1 MRLFERTA
9 APSEPVRPAP
19 AGGYDFVEV
28 PTVEGAVQ
36 RMSRSQF
43 EAQPLAARIRILVDG
58 TAVFFRG
65 DVVVPASEAL
75 KGTR

>member
-1 MRLFERTA
+1 MGPFERNAVRGEPA
-9 APSEPVRPAP
+9 APAP
-19 AGGYDFVEV
+19 AAGYDFVEV
-28 PTVEGAVQ
+28 PTQEGSVQ